1 VTTFAY
7 PVVPNRIL
15 LRRSVAGDL
24 MNQLPIALEE
34 QTTIQEATQLL
45 RQRALD
51 AAPIVDETGGI
62 VGVVT
67 LAACNA
73 WKEFTLRSAPERF
86 STQDLG
92 PNTVMEIA
100 NPNVPTIRAN
110 ASGQELMER
119 FLQRRVRRIYVTDD
133 YGRLV
138 GVISASDMLRRLT

>member
-1 VTTFAY
+1 MTTFTY

-34 QTTIQEATQLL
+34 QTSIQEAAEML

-67 LAACNA
+67 LAACDA
-73 WKEFTLRSAPERF
+73 WQEFTLRSAPQRF

-100 NPNVPTIRAN
+100 ALNVPTIRGN
-110 ASGQELMER
+110 ASGQEVMEQ
-119 FLQRRVRRIYVTDD
+119 FLKRKVRRLYVTDD

-138 GVISASDMLRRLT
+138 GVISVADMLRRLT